1 MLKWEVERVTVGFG
15 KRGRLVTSGKW
26 DVEHIGRMSSSSQN
40 LTMESGIELKRK
52 NTIFAL
58 PTKAMGIN
66 GDLHETQSITE
77 RMQFVHRADI
87 V

>member
-1 MLKWEVERVTVGFG
+1 MERVTVGFG

-26 DVEHIGRMSSSSQN
+26 DVEHIGRMLSSSQN
-40 LTMESGIELKRK
+40 VAMGSGIELKTK

-77 RMQFVHRADI
+77 RRQC
-87 V
+87 

>member
-1 MLKWEVERVTVGFG
+1 MLKLEVERVTVDFG

-26 DVEHIGRMSSSSQN
+26 DVEHIVRMLSSSQY
-40 LTMESGIELKRK
+40 LVMGSGIELKTK
-52 NTIFAL
+52 NTIFAF
-58 PTKAMGIN
+58 PTKARGIN

-77 RMQFVHRADI
+77 RRQCGYRMDI

>member
-1 MLKWEVERVTVGFG
+1 MERVTVGFG
-15 KRGRLVTSGKW
+15 KRGRLAISGKW
-26 DVEHIGRMSSSSQN
+26 DIEHIGRMLFSSQN
-40 LTMESGIELKRK
+40 LAMGLGIELETK

-66 GDLHETQSITE
+66 GDLHVTQSITE
-77 RMQFVHRADI
+77 RRQCGHRMDI